1 MAREFLLQKGVS
13 FIEKDVIKDPKN
25 LEELAQK
32 TGKRATPTLIIG
44 DEVIVGFEKAEI
56 EKALQ
61 KAGIA

>member
-1 MAREFLLQKGVS
+1 V
-13 FIEKDVIKDPKN
+13 
-25 LEELAQK
+25 
-32 TGKRATPTLIIG
+32 IIG

>member
-32 TGKRATPTLIIG
+32 TGRRATPTLIIG
-44 DEVIVGFEKAEI
+44 DEVIVGFEKAEMG
-56 EKALQ
+56 KALQ
-61 KAGIA
+61 KARIA

>member
-1 MAREFLLQKGVS
+1 M
-13 FIEKDVIKDPKN
+13 IKDPKI
-25 LEELAQK
+25 LQELARK
-32 TGKRATPTLIIG
+32 TGKRATPTLIIS